1 MNQESLIYD
10 WNELPGC
17 FDYSQLTVE
26 LCDETL
32 RDGLQNPSVVDP
44 PIQKKIELLHIMEG
58 LGIHSAD
65 IGLPG
70 AGPRAYEAVHALGK
84 EILATDL
91 RIKPIAAAR
100 TVRSDI
106 EPVSAIQQELGLQF
120 EVATFIGSSPI
131 QSTRASLLCM

>member
-44 PIQKKIELLHIMEG
+44 PIQKKIELLHIMTG
-58 LGIHSAD
+58 LGVHAAD

-70 AGPRAYEAVHALGK
+70 AGPSAVDPHRTRKAGVRAHLSLVC
-84 EILATDL
+84 
-91 RIKPIAAAR
+91 
-100 TVRSDI
+100 
-106 EPVSAIQQELGLQF
+106 QQ
-120 EVATFIGSSPI
+120 P
-131 QSTRASLLCM
+131 